1 MSTVTETK
9 LSQTQVKHIPSLN
22 YVPEPLEGKG
32 VVISGGT
39 TGIGRATAIVLAA
52 QGAQV
57 LIFGR
62 NEKHLADALND
73 IKEIGGEAYGL
84 LADQADS
91 KDIKRVF
98 KEADHKLNSFD
109 ILINNAAISGDDFI
123 NEGSYEDWEYI
134 VKDNV
139 LGYMGCTR
147 EALDRMR
154 KNGSGHIVNIGSLSA
169 KSRGG
174 DDAVYVATKAAVQ
187 AFSESVR
194 KAVNAEGIKVSLI
207 EPGSVGTDM
216 NEKTPEQ
223 QAKAEA
229 SHRMLKAEDIAW
241 CVHYCLTQPKRCDII
256 EVQIRPHLQP
266 V

>member
-1 MSTVTETK
+1 MTTVTETK
-9 LSQTQVKHIPSLN
+9 LSQSQVKSIPSLS
-22 YVPEPLEGKG
+22 YIPEPVEGKG

-73 IKEIGGEAYGL
+73 IKETGGQAYGL
-84 LADQADS
+84 VADQADA
-91 KDIKRVF
+91 KDIQRVF
-98 KEADHKLNSFD
+98 KEADRKLNSLD
-109 ILINNAAISGDDFI
+109 ILINNAAISGNGFVD
-123 NEGSYEDWEYI
+123 EGNYEDWDYI
-134 VKDNV
+134 VRDNV
-139 LGYMGCTR
+139 LGYIGCTR

-169 KSRGG
+169 KSRGP
-174 DDAVYVATKAAVQ
+174 DDPVYAATKAAIQ

-194 KAVNAEGIKVSLI
+194 KAVNEEGIKVSLI

-216 NEKTPEQ
+216 NEKNART
-223 QAKAEA
+223 A
-229 SHRMLKAEDIAW
+229 S
-241 CVHYCLTQPKRCDII
+241 QS
-256 EVQIRPHLQP
+256 
-266 V
+266 